1 MFNLSSKTSPA
12 FWESLPSLIWV
23 RFWSNLS
30 FEMRWREGREQELCG
45 WLQLRI
51 AFSYHQLNWRI
62 QAVPACC
69 EQQSVRGA
77 RFLSLLLPPTSIS
90 SVPVSALPHASNLC
104 TWTAF
109 LNSSVWVL
117 AEWKPDGPAVP
128 TVISPPALA
137 SLPFSLLSWHG
148 RNICLYL
155 GGLGLTA
162 VPLSL
167 CCNMSW
173 KLFIPLL
180 LRLVEVSA
188 RWIWLLR
195 KQLTFQDEFS

>member
-1 MFNLSSKTSPA
+1 MGKSP
-12 FWESLPSLIWV
+12 P
-23 RFWSNLS
+23 SNLS
-30 FEMRWREGREQELCG
+30 AFLIKPELWNAEKGREGAGAVRLVTAQD
-45 WLQLRI
+45 R
-51 AFSYHQLNWRI
+51 FSYHQLNWRI
-62 QAVPACC
+62 QAVPACS

-109 LNSSVWVL
+109 LNSSMWVL

-173 KLFIPLL
+173 KAIYSLVAEVGWGECKMNSAIKEAINISRWVFIVLYNKL
-180 LRLVEVSA
+180 MAYWR
-188 RWIWLLR
+188 
-195 KQLTFQDEFS
+195 

>member
-1 MFNLSSKTSPA
+1 MGKSPHSDLSG
-12 FWESLPSLIWV
+12 FLIKPELCKAV
-23 RFWSNLS
+23 KG
-30 FEMRWREGREQELCG
+30 REGAGAMRLVTAQD
-45 WLQLRI
+45 R
-51 AFSYHQLNWRI
+51 FSYHQLNWRI
-62 QAVPACC
+62 QAVPACS

-109 LNSSVWVL
+109 LNSSMWVL

-195 KQLTFQDEFS
+195 K

>member
-1 MFNLSSKTSPA
+1 MP
-12 FWESLPSLIWV
+12 PP
-23 RFWSNLS
+23 SNLS
-30 FEMRWREGREQELCG
+30 TFLIKPELWNAAREGSGSCVVGYR
-45 WLQLRI
+45 LRI
-51 AFSYHQLNWRI
+51 AFSYPQLNWRI
-62 QAVPACC
+62 QAVPARCK
-69 EQQSVRGA
+69 QQTARGV
-77 RFLSLLLPPTSIS
+77 RFLSLFLPPTSIS

-109 LNSSVWVL
+109 LNSSMWVL

-188 RWIWLLR
+188 RWIQLLR

>member
-1 MFNLSSKTSPA
+1 
-12 FWESLPSLIWV
+12 
-23 RFWSNLS
+23 
-30 FEMRWREGREQELCG
+30 MRTGSR
-45 WLQLRI
+45 
-51 AFSYHQLNWRI
+51 
-62 QAVPACC
+62 
-69 EQQSVRGA
+69 RGA
-77 RFLSLLLPPTSIS
+77 AGYGAGFSSLLVPSSWAVGYSLCLLGASSSWAGFGFSHFLPPTSIS
-90 SVPVSALPHASNLC
+90 SLPVSALPHASNLC

-109 LNSSVWVL
+109 LNSSAWVL

-155 GGLGLTA
+155 GGLRLTA

-188 RWIWLLR
+188 RWIQLLR
-195 KQLTFQDEFS
+195 KQLTFQD